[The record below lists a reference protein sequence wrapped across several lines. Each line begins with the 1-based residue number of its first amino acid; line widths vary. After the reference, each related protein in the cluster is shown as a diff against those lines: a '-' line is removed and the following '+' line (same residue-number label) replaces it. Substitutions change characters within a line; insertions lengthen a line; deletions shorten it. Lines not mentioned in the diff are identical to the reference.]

1 MLALLL
7 GEKHYYIIMKKVVFI
22 IFFIFLVSPL
32 SVLSE
37 DFSSDLNNINHA
49 WDGQKPITDKEFE
62 EAINTLTEK
71 QKKKEEKAK
80 KKKIK
85 KISGGGTSL
94 HKSLEPTSEI
104 LEQDSLNKKN
114 KDDGQL
120 LNIPVD
126 FVIGGKILEKGY
138 YNVFGEKDKNG
149 DVYLSFYQA
158 HYFKGKLKC
167 YKTKNDFESETLDFV
182 RLEPYD
188 EHYIKIMFGSLDFN
202 AYTYL
207 QYIQEQ

>member
-62 EAINTLTEK
+62 EAINTLTAK

-80 KKKIK
+80 
-85 KISGGGTSL
+85 
-94 HKSLEPTSEI
+94 
-104 LEQDSLNKKN
+104 NKKN
-114 KDDGQL
+114 
-120 LNIPVD
+120 
-126 FVIGGKILEKGY
+126 
-138 YNVFGEKDKNG
+138 
-149 DVYLSFYQA
+149 
-158 HYFKGKLKC
+158 
-167 YKTKNDFESETLDFV
+167 
-182 RLEPYD
+182 
-188 EHYIKIMFGSLDFN
+188 
-202 AYTYL
+202 
-207 QYIQEQ
+207 